1 MHYTEESNALQ
12 RRNEI
17 HRSGPFELTSNL
29 IHKRIRIQRPPF
41 DSLFSCA
48 HIFKTETKHDFNSII
63 PHHGHSSAYF
73 LSLSW
78 GKLVNETLQ
87 HPPLYTTWG
96 APAPVFDHHNLICTC
111 NALSLFVVV
120 NTTTGMSSVLKFIFV
135 LLLKLYHPWWRL
147 VSKVLPLLIRCFL
160 WHPPVRL

>member
-1 MHYTEESNALQ
+1 MQ

-17 HRSGPFELTSNL
+17 HRSGPFELTSHL

-73 LSLSW
+73 LSFMGQISKRNPSTPAVVPLGVHQLLSSD
-78 GKLVNETLQ
+78 
-87 HPPLYTTWG
+87 
-96 APAPVFDHHNLICTC
+96 DHHNLICTC
-111 NALSLFVVV
+111 NAMSLFVVV
-120 NTTTGMSSVLKFIFV
+120 NTTTGMASVLKFIFV